1 MIAGL
6 GFMPLQARNE
16 MLRGVAATDPNTPT
30 LIPTP
35 EGALVAPQGSIPGLP
50 ADASG
55 GTVPQNDITALTQRV
70 GAQAQAAPGRALML
84 TGTAM
89 LSAGVYG
96 GIIGN
101 LSTMSVAPK
110 KKWQGAGTGA
120 LAAAGMA
127 GTLWGATYL
136 YGKAW
141 TPGLVSLGLGGG
153 ALVWGL
159 YRAFKK

>member
-1 MIAGL
+1 MMTGL

-16 MLRGVAATDPNTPT
+16 MLRGLAAAGTPT
-30 LIPTP
+30 LISTP
-35 EGALVAPQGSIPGLP
+35 EGVVVAPEQPVPGLP

-55 GTVPQNDITALTQRV
+55 GQQAVPQNDITALTQRV
-70 GAQAQAAPGRALML
+70 GAQAQANPGRALML

-89 LSAGVYG
+89 ASAALYG
-96 GIIGN
+96 GLIGN

-110 KKWQGAGTGA
+110 QKWKGAGTGA

-141 TPGLVSLGLGGG
+141 TPGLVSLGVGGG